1 MPLSFVSLNRLFRA
15 VLSCF
20 GVVSVAKLTDKQ
32 KRFVAE
38 YLVDLNAT
46 AAAKRAGY
54 KDPNIGRQL
63 ITKNNVSAEISK
75 SRDDLQS
82 KLEITQETVLQ
93 ELAAI
98 AFANGTDFVTVTG
111 AGLLDVKPTSQVS
124 KEKLPAIAGI
134 KYSQTGIE
142 IKLHDKVRALEL
154 LGKHLGVFATG
165 GGAAAQE
172 GNNIFEVIDQSTR
185 EEIDTNGISEI
196 EPPAEPGDDVVE

>member
-1 MPLSFVSLNRLFRA
+1 M
-15 VLSCF
+15 
-20 GVVSVAKLTDKQ
+20 AKLTPKQ
-32 KRFVAE
+32 ERFVDE

-54 KDPNIGRQL
+54 SEKSASRIAIELLNK
-63 ITKNNVSAEISK
+63 THVSAAIQERRAK
-75 SRDDLQS
+75 LRG
-82 KLEITQETVLQ
+82 KLEITQEAVLQ

-111 AGLLDVKPTSQVS
+111 AGLLCVKPTSEVA

-134 KYSQTGIE
+134 KYNQLGIE

-165 GGAAAQE
+165 GGSAAVE
-172 GNNIFEVIDQSTR
+172 ENNIFEVIEQSTR
-185 EEIDTNGISEI
+185 EEIDTNDISEI
-196 EPPAEPGDDVVE
+196 EPPAEPGDDMVE